1 MKRKDLLSGRR
12 LHAISQTTA
21 VLHAAEQPH
30 DERVTVQF
38 GFFFFI
44 FFNFCTF
51 GSEKCNHILTYQMLR
66 EEL

>member
-21 VLHAAEQPH
+21 VLHAAEQPR

-38 GFFFFI
+38 GFFFLH
-44 FFNFCTF
+44 FFQLLHFWL
-51 GSEKCNHILTYQMLR
+51 GKM
-66 EEL
+66 

>member
-44 FFNFCTF
+44 FFQLLHFRL
-51 GSEKCNHILTYQMLR
+51 GKM
-66 EEL
+66 